1 MVINLDDQNAITAL
15 DPGGMGKAISAFAD
29 QCRKAR
35 QIGKAAEIPDNYR
48 DVDNIVVLG
57 MGGSA
62 IGGDLIRSLFEGEL
76 TKPFQVNRDY
86 DIPAFVGP
94 QTLVAACSYSGN
106 TEETL
111 SGYAEARRKGA
122 KIIAF
127 CTGGKLKELA
137 EADGYPLVLI
147 PGGLSPR
154 AALGYSFHPI
164 MAVLEKLGFLSPK
177 DREFDEMLTV
187 VEQIQVR
194 MDVAVPETENFAKQL
209 ARKVFGKLPVIYGA
223 GGWRTTV
230 AARWKGQ
237 FNENAKNIAYWNAFP
252 ELNHNETVGWE
263 APAEVNVLAHV
274 IILRDREEPPR
285 LAKRVEVTREL
296 MSSAVA
302 GFTEIRAEGTSALAR
317 MFSLVYVGDFVSYYL
332 SALNGIDPSPV
343 RVIDK
348 LKAELAKLG

>member
-1 MVINLDDQNAITAL
+1 MKDLDNKSAIIAL
-15 DPGGMGKAISAFAD
+15 DPSGMGKAISEFAD
-29 QCRKAR
+29 QCRRAR
-35 QIGKAAEIPDNYR
+35 EIGKAAAIPDSYR

-86 DIPAFVGP
+86 AIPEFVGP
-94 QTLVAACSYSGN
+94 RTLVAACSYSGN

-122 KIIAF
+122 KIMTF

-137 EADGYPLVLI
+137 QADGYPVVLI

-154 AALGYSFHPI
+154 AALGYSFFPI
-164 MAVLEKLGFLSPK
+164 MAVLEKLAFLSPK
-177 DREFDEMLTV
+177 DREFDEMLAV
-187 VEQIQVR
+187 VERIQAR
-194 MDVAVPETENFAKQL
+194 MDVAVPENENFAKQL
-209 ARKVFGKLPVIYGA
+209 AREVYGKLPVIYGA
-223 GGWRTTV
+223 GGWRATV

-263 APAEVNVLAHV
+263 APAEVNALVHV
-274 IILRDREEPPR
+274 IILRDAEEAPR

-296 MSSAVA
+296 MAAAVD

-317 MFSLVYVGDFVSYYL
+317 MFSLVYIGDFVSYYL
-332 SALNGIDPSPV
+332 SMLNGIDPSPV